1 MLAVFI
7 EAISVGAEI
16 VFAKRMAVAQMLRDF
31 KEAKVTM
38 FLGVPMLFNK
48 LLAAIMGKIKAK
60 GPIAYGLI
68 RSLMWISGFIKKTT
82 GINPGKSMFKS
93 ILDAAS
99 LSTLRVCISG
109 GGPLAPSVFS
119 DYNRL
124 GLDFIQGYGLT
135 ETSPIITL
143 NPKEHYKPTSVGR
156 LCQGVEMKVLD
167 PDENGNGE
175 LAVKGPQVMQGY
187 YKNEAATKAVFT
199 PDGWFKTGDVGR
211 LDSEDYV
218 YLTGRAK
225 NMIVTEGG
233 KNVYPEEI
241 ENEFQLFPEVEQ
253 VMIRGFMADK
263 AARTEGIEALIFPSK
278 DFFEAKGTATD
289 PDKTAERMKAIVAE
303 VNSRLLPYQ
312 RIQKTTVLD
321 KALDMTTTKKIKR
334 NSVK

>member
-1 MLAVFI
+1 
-7 EAISVGAEI
+7 
-16 VFAKRMAVAQMLRDF
+16 
-31 KEAKVTM
+31 
-38 FLGVPMLFNK
+38 MLFNK
-48 LLAAIMGKIKAK
+48 ILAAIMGKIKAK

-68 RSLMWISGFIKKTT
+68 RSLMWISGLIKKTT
-82 GINPGKSMFKS
+82 GVNPGKSMFKS
-93 ILDAAS
+93 ILEAAS

-143 NPKEHYKPTSVGR
+143 NPIEHYKPTSVGR
-156 LCQGVEMKVLD
+156 LCQGVQMKVLD

-187 YKNEAATKAVFT
+187 YRNEAATKAVFT
-199 PDGWFKTGDVGR
+199 ADGWFKTGDVGR

-253 VMIRGFMADK
+253 VMIRGYVADK
-263 AARTEGIEALIFPSK
+263 AARTEGIEALVFPSK
-278 DFFEAKGTATD
+278 DFFEAKGAAPD
-289 PDKTAERMKAIVAE
+289 PAKTAERIKDIVAE

-312 RIQKTTVLD
+312 RITRTTVLD